1 MTDTLSPLFP
11 AATITTPT
19 LPTLQL
25 SDDDAATASVLAQRL
40 FTTRGPL
47 EVADLYYDGLQKM
60 QDLGISIPPQLK
72 NLRTIIG
79 WPTIGVDAVA
89 ERVRVEGFRYPDA
102 TDTDEDLWDIWQ
114 GSNMDLESQLA
125 QTDALI
131 FGRSYLVI
139 GPGDESTNGNPLIT
153 AESPMN
159 LTGIW
164 NDRTKQCSAAL
175 QVYVDTDITSDTY
188 GNECAALY
196 LPDKTLQMTRV
207 ASSPGLIGANGK
219 WELLDTS
226 DFHNLGF
233 IPVVRMANRCRLKN
247 RDGTSEITPAWMN
260 TMDSVS
266 RTLLGME
273 ITREFYSAPKRY
285 ILGASEEMF
294 QNPDGTPKDALDSVM
309 SKIWAIPSDDDDKPP
324 TVGQFA
330 PSDPSVHTK
339 LIDEYA
345 KIMAGQMGVPP
356 HMLGVYSDGNPASAD
371 AIRSGYESLTMRCK
385 NKQPS
390 FGLAY
395 MDAIRIALLIR
406 GDALPDDAYRI
417 ETDWMDPAPITQ
429 SATADAIFKLVE
441 AGVLPATSS
450 VTMKLVGLTAAERA
464 QVELDRT
471 RDEGDALLN
480 ELAHSLLAKAAKV
493 DKSIAGDVSLT
504 GPPAAAVPPKTQA
517 APVVPAIAPT
527 PPPKK

>member
-1 MTDTLSPLFP
+1 MTDPLSPLFP

-19 LPTLQL
+19 LPALQL

-139 GPGDESTNGNPLIT
+139 GPGDDSTNGNPLIT

-196 LPDKTLQMTRV
+196 LPDKTLQMTRQ
-207 ASSPGLIGANGK
+207 ASSPGLITANGK
-219 WELLDTS
+219 WELLDSS
-226 DFHNLGF
+226 DYHKMGL
-233 IPVVRMANRCRLKN
+233 IPVVRMANRSRLKN
-247 RDGTSEITPAWMN
+247 RDGSSEVRASWMN

-273 ITREFYSAPKRY
+273 ITREFYGAPKRY

-294 QNPDGTPKDALDSVM
+294 QNPDGSPKESLDAVL

-345 KIMAGQMGVPP
+345 KIMAGEMGVPP

-371 AIRSGYESLTMRCK
+371 AIRSGYESLTMRCT

-390 FGLAY
+390 FGCAY
-395 MDAIRIALLIR
+395 MDAMRIAVQIS
-406 GDALPDDAYRI
+406 GKPTPTNAYGM
-417 ETDWMDPAPITQ
+417 EVDWMDPSPSTPA
-429 SATADAIFKLVE
+429 ATSDAVTKQVQ
-441 AGVLPATSS
+441 AGIIPATSD
-450 VTMKLVGLTAAERA
+450 VTLKALGYTAAQRA
-464 QVELDRT
+464 RLAQDRATDQGDSLLD
-471 RDEGDALLN
+471 
-480 ELAHSLLAKAAKV
+480 ELAHSILAKDAKV
-493 DKSIAGDVSLT
+493 DSSLVKDIDE
-504 GPPAAAVPPKTQA
+504 PPAPGTGVPPSPAVAAAIPPTT
-517 APVVPAIAPT
+517 APV
-527 PPPKK
+527 PK